1 MATFVAKNS
10 GGVEKNDNLKRVY
23 FFHYGFNKWR
33 QRLAG
38 VQGFRLK

>member
-10 GGVEKNDNLKRVY
+10 VWGENEANDNLKRVY
-23 FFHYGFNKWR
+23 FFWFSFNKWR

-38 VQGFRLK
+38 VRGSH